1 MEDGVLARCGIG
13 RRDRASVVRCT
24 GQKTRGRRPEQHKMP
39 PIFCDSKRSRALW
52 HRTDRAAHNPC
63 TRLITHCKRFAH
75 TDLGSRGLSAP
86 PKAVRG
92 SSVPVGLT
100 ICLYNGKYSDSVNPF
115 RGVNLG
121 LLHPCLEWFRSGLA
135 VIWSPRLM
143 PRGPDRDPVSSVRIR
158 RAATIDP
165 DHHNAAIE
173 NGRIDRWR

>member
-1 MEDGVLARCGIG
+1 M
-13 RRDRASVVRCT
+13 
-24 GQKTRGRRPEQHKMP
+24 QKTRGRRPEQHKMP

-52 HRTDRAAHNPC
+52 HRTDRAAHNRC
-63 TRLITHCKRFAH
+63 TRPINTASDLNH
-75 TDLGSRGLSAP
+75 TDPSSRGLSAP

-92 SSVPVGLT
+92 SSRLVGLI
-100 ICLYNGKYSDSVNPF
+100 ICLYGGKCSDSGKPF

-121 LLHPCLEWFRSGLA
+121 ILHPCLGWFRSGLA

-143 PRGPDRDPVSSVRIR
+143 LRGPDRDPVSSVRIR